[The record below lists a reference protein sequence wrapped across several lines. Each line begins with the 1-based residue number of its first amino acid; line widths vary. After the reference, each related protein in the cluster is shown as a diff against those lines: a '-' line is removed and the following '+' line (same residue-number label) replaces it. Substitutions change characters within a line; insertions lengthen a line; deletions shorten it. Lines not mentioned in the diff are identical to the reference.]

1 MTRALALV
9 GALGLFG
16 CAVEAGSNPPPRR
29 VVSTGVLV
37 VDWSISGYQDESYC
51 RQSDADAISVVI
63 DGEGEF
69 EEACESFQTS
79 IELAPGT
86 YTGDAVLLDPS
97 GNARTTAVDLGL
109 IDIRG
114 NDELVVPI
122 DFPPD
127 AFY

>member
-9 GALGLFG
+9 AVLGLFG
-16 CAVEAGSNPPPRR
+16 CAVEADGNPPPRR
-29 VVSTGVLV
+29 GVSTGVLV
-37 VDWSISGYQDESYC
+37 VDWSISGAQDPAFC
-51 RQSDADAISVVI
+51 RQSDADVISVVI

-69 EEACESFQTS
+69 EDVCESFQTS
-79 IELAPGT
+79 IELLPGS

-97 GNARTTAVDLGL
+97 GDARTTAVDLGP
-109 IDIRG
+109 IEIFG